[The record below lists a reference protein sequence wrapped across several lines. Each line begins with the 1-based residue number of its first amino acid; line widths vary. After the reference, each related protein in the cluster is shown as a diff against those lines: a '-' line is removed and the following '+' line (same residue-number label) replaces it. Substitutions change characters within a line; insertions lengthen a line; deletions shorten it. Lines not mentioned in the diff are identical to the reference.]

1 MRNIIKGEVMKRAFA
16 ILLLALGYLM
26 SFNTIQ
32 AQELQCDVRVNSNKV
47 QGSDKTIYQNLQ
59 TSLYEFINNTKFTD
73 INFRQAEKIECSILV
88 DVLSREGNY
97 FTAEINLALRRP
109 VYKSSYNTP
118 MFNYIDRKFYFEYTD
133 GQTLDFN
140 PNTYISNITSTIGFY
155 VYLFL
160 GLDFDSFSPNGGDPF
175 FAIAETIANAAPQD
189 PGTENGWSST
199 GRQNRYAIISD
210 INNPTNQP
218 LRQFI
223 YDYHRNGLDMMAEKP
238 DQAQEGILNAIAQLL
253 GIYDRNP
260 MCYFLQL
267 IIESK
272 REEIIQVF
280 SQGAMKTRTEAA
292 NIMKTI
298 DPSQTSRYD
307 DMLKNTGKL

>member
-1 MRNIIKGEVMKRAFA
+1 MKRLFA
-16 ILLLALGYLM
+16 TLFIALGGLL
-26 SFNTIQ
+26 SFNAIQ
-32 AQELQCDVRVNSNKV
+32 AQELQCDVRVSSNKV

-59 TSLYEFINNTKFTD
+59 TSLYEFINNTKFTE
-73 INFRQAEKIECSILV
+73 INFRQAEKIECSMLV

-97 FTAEINLALRRP
+97 FTAEISLALRRP

-140 PNTYISNITSTIGFY
+140 PNTYISNITSTVGFY

-175 FAIAETIANAAPQD
+175 FKIAEIIAQTAPQD
-189 PGTENGWSST
+189 PGSENGWSST

-210 INNPTNQP
+210 INDPTNQP
-218 LRQFI
+218 LRQFL

-238 DQAQEGILNAIAQLL
+238 DQGRESMFNAIAYLQS
-253 GIYDRNP
+253 IYERNP

-267 IIESK
+267 LIESK
-272 REEIIQVF
+272 RDEIIQVF
-280 SQGAMKTRTEAA
+280 SQGEMKIRTEVA

-307 DMLKNTGKL
+307 DMLKNTGRL

>member
-1 MRNIIKGEVMKRAFA
+1 M
-16 ILLLALGYLM
+16 
-26 SFNTIQ
+26 
-32 AQELQCDVRVNSNKV
+32 
-47 QGSDKTIYQNLQ
+47 
-59 TSLYEFINNTKFTD
+59 
-73 INFRQAEKIECSILV
+73 LV
-88 DVLSREGNY
+88 DVTSREGNY
-97 FTAEINLALRRP
+97 FSAEINLALRRP
-109 VYKSSYNTP
+109 VYKSNYNTP

-175 FAIAETIANAAPQD
+175 FAIAETIAHAAPQD
-189 PGTENGWSST
+189 PGTENGWSTT

-210 INNPTNQP
+210 INNPSNQP

-223 YDYHRNGLDMMAEKP
+223 YDYHRQGLDLMAEKP
-238 DQAQEGILNAIAQLL
+238 DQAREFILNAIAQLQAV
-253 GIYDRNP
+253 YDRNP

-267 IIESK
+267 LIESK
-272 REEIIQVF
+272 RDEIIQVY
-280 SQGAMKTRTEAA
+280 SQGDTKIRTEAA

-307 DMLKNTGKL
+307 EMLQNKGR

>member
-1 MRNIIKGEVMKRAFA
+1 MKSVIAT
-16 ILLLALGYLM
+16 LLITL
-26 SFNTIQ
+26 SFLLSFGTLQ
-32 AQELQCDVRVNSNKV
+32 AQELQCDVRVNSNKL

-59 TSLYEFINNTKFTD
+59 TSLYEFINSTKFTD
-73 INFRQAEKIECSILV
+73 INFRQPEKIECSMLV
-88 DVLSREGNY
+88 DVTSREGNY
-97 FTAEINLALRRP
+97 FSAEINLALRRP
-109 VYKSSYNTP
+109 VYKSNYNTP
-118 MFNYIDRKFYFEYTD
+118 MFNYIDRKFFFEYTD

-175 FAIAETIANAAPQD
+175 FAIAETIAHAAPQD
-189 PGTENGWSST
+189 PGTENGWSTT

-210 INNPTNQP
+210 INNPSNQP

-223 YDYHRNGLDMMAEKP
+223 YDYHRQGLDLMAEKP
-238 DQAQEGILNAIAQLL
+238 DQAREFILNAIAQLQAV
-253 GIYDRNP
+253 YDRNP

-267 IIESK
+267 LIESK
-272 REEIIQVF
+272 RDEIIQVY
-280 SQGAMKTRTEAA
+280 SQGDTKIRTEAA

-298 DPSQTSRYD
+298 DPSQASRYD
-307 DMLKNTGKL
+307 EMLQNKGR

>member
-1 MRNIIKGEVMKRAFA
+1 MKRTFA
-16 ILLLALGYLM
+16 SLLIALSLLLSY
-26 SFNTIQ
+26 NTMQ
-32 AQELQCDVRVNSNKV
+32 AQELQCDVRVSSNKV

-59 TSLYEFINNTKFTD
+59 TSLYEFINNTKFTE
-73 INFRQAEKIECSILV
+73 INFRQAEKIECSMLV
-88 DVLSREGNY
+88 DVLSREGSN
-97 FTAEINLALRRP
+97 FTAEISLALRRP
-109 VYKSSYNTP
+109 VFKSNYNTP
-118 MFNYIDRKFYFEYTD
+118 MFNYIDRRFYFEYTD

-175 FAIAETIANAAPQD
+175 FALAETIAQAAPQD
-189 PGTENGWSST
+189 PGTENGWNST
-199 GRQNRYAIISD
+199 GRKNRYAIISD
-210 INNPTNQP
+210 INDPTNQP

-223 YDYHRNGLDMMAEKP
+223 YDYHRQGLDMMAEKP
-238 DQAQEGILNAIAQLL
+238 DQAREAMLNAIAQLQ
-253 GIYDRNP
+253 GVYERNP

-267 IIESK
+267 LIESK
-272 REEIIQVF
+272 RDEIIQVY
-280 SQGAMKTRTEAA
+280 SQGDMKVRIEVA

-307 DMLKNTGKL
+307 EMLQNTGK

>member
-1 MRNIIKGEVMKRAFA
+1 MKRVFA
-16 ILLLALGYLM
+16 ILLIALGCLL
-26 SFNTIQ
+26 SFDAVQ
-32 AQELQCDVRVNSNKV
+32 AQELQCDVRVSSNKV

-59 TSLYEFINNTKFTD
+59 TSLYEFINNTKFTE
-73 INFRQAEKIECSILV
+73 INFRQAEKIECSMLV
-88 DVLSREGNY
+88 DVTSREGNY

-109 VYKSSYNTP
+109 VYKSNYNTP
-118 MFNYIDRKFYFEYTD
+118 MFNYIDRRFYFEYTD

-160 GLDFDSFSPNGGDPF
+160 GLDFDSFSLNGGDPF
-175 FAIAETIANAAPQD
+175 FAIAETIAHAAPQD
-189 PGTENGWSST
+189 PGSENGWSST

-210 INNPTNQP
+210 INNPTYQP

-223 YDYHRNGLDMMAEKP
+223 YDYHRQGLDKMAEKP
-238 DQAQEGILNAIAQLL
+238 DDAREAMLNAIAQLQ
-253 GIYDRNP
+253 GIYERNP

-267 IIESK
+267 LIESK
-272 REEIIQVF
+272 RDEIIQVY
-280 SQGAMKTRTEAA
+280 SQGDMKIRTEAA

-298 DPSQTSRYD
+298 DPSQSSRYD
-307 DMLKNTGKL
+307 EMLQNTGR

>member
-1 MRNIIKGEVMKRAFA
+1 MKRVFA
-16 ILLLALGYLM
+16 ILLIALGCLL
-26 SFNTIQ
+26 SIDAVQ
-32 AQELQCDVRVNSNKV
+32 AQELQCDVRVSSNKV

-59 TSLYEFINNTKFTD
+59 TSLYEFINNTKFTE
-73 INFRQAEKIECSILV
+73 INFRQAEKIECSMLV
-88 DVLSREGNY
+88 DVTSREGNY

-109 VYKSSYNTP
+109 VYKSNYNTP
-118 MFNYIDRKFYFEYTD
+118 MFNYIDRRFYFEYTD

-160 GLDFDSFSPNGGDPF
+160 GLDFDSFSLNGGDPF
-175 FAIAETIANAAPQD
+175 FAIAETIAHAAPQD
-189 PGTENGWSST
+189 PGSENGWSST

-210 INNPTNQP
+210 INNPTYQP

-223 YDYHRNGLDMMAEKP
+223 YDYHRQGLDKMAEKP
-238 DQAQEGILNAIAQLL
+238 DDAREAMLNAIAQLQ
-253 GIYDRNP
+253 GIYERNP

-267 IIESK
+267 LIESK
-272 REEIIQVF
+272 RDEIIQVY
-280 SQGAMKTRTEAA
+280 SQGDMKIRTEAA

-298 DPSQTSRYD
+298 DPSQSSRYD
-307 DMLKNTGKL
+307 EMLQNTGR

>member
-1 MRNIIKGEVMKRAFA
+1 MKRLFATLLIAFGC
-16 ILLLALGYLM
+16 LL
-26 SFNTIQ
+26 SFSTMQ
-32 AQELQCDVRVNSNKV
+32 AQELQCDVRVSSNKV

-59 TSLYEFINNTKFTD
+59 TSLYEFINNTKFTE
-73 INFRQAEKIECSILV
+73 INFKQTEKIECSMLV
-88 DVLSREGNY
+88 DVISREGNY

-140 PNTYISNITSTIGFY
+140 PSTYISNITSTVGFY

-175 FAIAETIANAAPQD
+175 FEIAETIARTAPQD
-189 PGTENGWSST
+189 PGSENGWSTT
-199 GRQNRYAIISD
+199 GRKNRYAIIND

-218 LRQFI
+218 LRQFL

-238 DQAQEGILNAIAQLL
+238 EQAREAMFNAVEQLQR
-253 GIYDRNP
+253 IYERNP

-267 IIESK
+267 LIESK

-280 SQGAMKTRTEAA
+280 SQGEMKLRTGVA
-292 NIMKTI
+292 NVMKTI

>member
-1 MRNIIKGEVMKRAFA
+1 
-16 ILLLALGYLM
+16 
-26 SFNTIQ
+26 
-32 AQELQCDVRVNSNKV
+32 V

-59 TSLYEFINNTKFTD
+59 TSLYEFINNTKFTE
-73 INFRQAEKIECSILV
+73 INFKQTEKIECSMLV
-88 DVLSREGNY
+88 DVISREGNY

-140 PNTYISNITSTIGFY
+140 PSTYISNITSTVGFY

-175 FAIAETIANAAPQD
+175 FEIAETIARTAPQD
-189 PGTENGWSST
+189 PGSENGWSTT
-199 GRQNRYAIISD
+199 GRQNRYAIIND

-218 LRQFI
+218 LRQFL
-223 YDYHRNGLDMMAEKP
+223 YEYHRNGLDMMAEKP
-238 DQAQEGILNAIAQLL
+238 EPAREAMFNAIVQLQS
-253 GIYDRNP
+253 IYERNP

-280 SQGAMKTRTEAA
+280 SQGDMKIRTEAA
-292 NIMKTI
+292 NVMKTI

-307 DMLKNTGKL
+307 DMLKNTTGKL

>member
-1 MRNIIKGEVMKRAFA
+1 MKKNFA
-16 ILLLALGYLM
+16 TLLVILGCLL
-26 SFNTIQ
+26 SFSTLQ

-73 INFRQAEKIECSILV
+73 INFRQAEKIEGSILI
-88 DVLSREGNY
+88 DVTSREGNY

-109 VYKSSYNTP
+109 VFKSNYNSP

-140 PNTYISNITSTIGFY
+140 PTTYISNITSTIGFY

-160 GLDFDSFSPNGGDPF
+160 GLDFDSFSPHGGDPF
-175 FAIAETIANAAPQD
+175 FAIAETIANTAPQD
-189 PGTENGWSST
+189 PGTENGWSTT
-199 GRQNRYAIISD
+199 GRQNRYALIND
-210 INNPTNQP
+210 INNQTNEP
-218 LRQFI
+218 IRNFL
-223 YDYHRNGLDMMAEKP
+223 YEYHRTGLDQMTENPDKAREAMMHAI
-238 DQAQEGILNAIAQLL
+238 DQLQSVYE
-253 GIYDRNP
+253 RNP

-272 REEIIQVF
+272 RDEIIQVF
-280 SQGAMKTRTEAA
+280 SQGDTKVKTTVA
-292 NIMKTI
+292 NVMKTI

-307 DMLKNTGKL
+307 EMLQNKGF